1 MPPRAVKYTSV
12 ISIVG
17 LQSLLKGTPSRERE
31 QLDQNKADSYI
42 YYYFLE
48 KGLKLWEKDHR
59 IGIHICPMTPNPIA
73 IGGRRREFRYGSK
86 AAKFSVIKY
95 PRKAVC
101 PTYNHTIAT
110 ITGWFIRG
118 CPRS

>member
-1 MPPRAVKYTSV
+1 MAPRAVKYTSV

-59 IGIHICPMTPNPIA
+59 IGIHICPMTLNPIA

-86 AAKFSVIKY
+86 CREIFCDQISTEGRVSHIQPHDCHNY
-95 PRKAVC
+95 WLV
-101 PTYNHTIAT
+101 Y
-110 ITGWFIRG
+110 
-118 CPRS
+118 